1 MTEDEQNRLDKELD
15 LACQVQQL
23 LFPPSSPLC
32 SWCCTGVKNRMASKL
47 GGDYFDF
54 ITMPDQCLSLFI
66 GDVTGHGFHAS
77 VIMSLIYGYI
87 HRSTLGECAPKDIV
101 KGVNKFLCT
110 FARRTQK
117 LDHYFST
124 TLFFAIID
132 PNSLKMHYVNCG
144 HTPPLAKQQ
153 GKIIALPTSGPPLG
167 FFDNPDI
174 DVFEF
179 KFNPGDRLLLCTD
192 GIIEAKNR
200 SGEMYGTQRLR
211 EDLQDGAGDHI
222 EFLEELFEQLE
233 RYCEGQENED
243 DMTAILLDFN
253 RPFSSY

>member
-1 MTEDEQNRLDKELD
+1 MTKDKHCRLDKELD
-15 LACQVQQL
+15 LAGKVQQL

-54 ITMPDQCLSLFI
+54 ITMPDQCQSLFI
-66 GDVTGHGFHAS
+66 GDVTGHGSHAA

-87 HRSTLGECAPKDIV
+87 HSATLGECAPEEIV

-110 FARRTQK
+110 FSRRTQK
-117 LDHYFST
+117 FDYYFST

-132 PNSLKMHYVNCG
+132 PSSLKMHYVNCG
-144 HTPPLAKQQ
+144 HTPPLVKQQ
-153 GKIIALPTSGPPLG
+153 EEIIALPTSGPPLG
-167 FFDNPDI
+167 FFENPDI
-174 DVFEF
+174 DVLQF
-179 KFNPGDRLLLCTD
+179 KFNPGDRLLLSTD
-192 GIIEAKNR
+192 GIIEVKNR
-200 SGEMYGTQRLR
+200 NGEMYGMRRLR
-211 EDLQDGAGDHI
+211 EELQNGAGDHI
-222 EFLEELFEQLE
+222 EFLEELFWQLDKFSD
-233 RYCEGQENED
+233 GHENED

>member
-1 MTEDEQNRLDKELD
+1 MIKDDFNELDKALD
-15 LACQVQQL
+15 LAFQVQRL

-32 SWCCTGVKNRMASKL
+32 TWCCTGVKNRMARKV

-54 ITMPDQCLSLFI
+54 ITMPDQCQSLFI
-66 GDVTGHGFHAS
+66 GDVTGHGFHAA

-87 HRSTLGECAPKDIV
+87 HRSTLGECAPKEIV
-101 KGVNKFLCT
+101 DGVNKFLCT

-117 LDHYFST
+117 FDYYFST

-144 HTPPLAKQQ
+144 HTPPLAKQG
-153 GKIIALPTSGPPLG
+153 GKIISLPTSGPPLG
-167 FFDNPDI
+167 FFDDPDI
-174 DVFEF
+174 DVLEF
-179 KFNPGDRLLLCTD
+179 KFKPGDRLLLCTD

-200 SGEMYGTQRLR
+200 QGEMYGMQRLR
-211 EDLQDGAGDHI
+211 GDLQHGAGDHI
-222 EFLEELFEQLE
+222 EFLDELFGQLDKF
-233 RYCEGQENED
+233 CSGQVNED

>member
-1 MTEDEQNRLDKELD
+1 MEKAPNSKLDNELN

-23 LFPPSSPLC
+23 LFPPNSPLC

-54 ITMPDQCLSLFI
+54 ITMPDQCQSLFI
-66 GDVTGHGFHAS
+66 GDVTGHGSHAA

-87 HRSTLGECAPKDIV
+87 HRSTLGDCSPCDIA
-101 KGVNKFLCT
+101 KGVNHFLST

-132 PNSLKMHYVNCG
+132 PRTLNMHYVNCG
-144 HTPPLAKQQ
+144 HTPPLAKQN
-153 GKIIALPTSGPPLG
+153 GKISSLPTSGPPLG
-167 FFDNPDI
+167 FFDTPEI
-174 DVFEF
+174 EVLSYQ
-179 KFNPGDRLLLCTD
+179 FNPGDRLLLCTD
-192 GIIEAKNR
+192 GIIEAKNQV
-200 SGEMYGTQRLR
+200 GEMFGTARLR
-211 EDLQDGAGDHI
+211 EELQLGAGDHI
-222 EFLEELFEQLE
+222 DFLDELFSKLDTF
-233 RYCEGQENED
+233 CDGQENED

-253 RPFSSY
+253 RPFSAY